1 MIISI
6 QPICRKEKTR
16 QDGMTLVYI
25 RFTQNRS
32 RRYVSTGIYIRSSE
46 WDYER
51 QCFTVKTPENEEARL
66 KIESIKYKYIKRLK
80 QLEALDKEISIQAL
94 LDDKRIKISGY
105 TLKECLEQAIERLE
119 ALGKYTSASKHKTAL
134 SLFMQFKPTPTRL
147 EEIDFQLLEEFE
159 LFLIRRGNRNNSI
172 ATKFSLMKAAYN
184 KAIEE
189 GKFTPKSNPFRQFKV
204 GKLWTAT
211 AKRAIG
217 KEDIQRIEHY
227 TPSKKA
233 PYLSFARDIFL
244 FSYYTAGINFCD
256 IARLKQENIAG
267 ERLYYTRHKTGKLLS
282 CKLMPKAR
290 EILDKYARPEAE
302 YLFPILNNSHKTDL
316 QQYNRIHKAL
326 TKVNK
331 ALKQIGKELIISTKL
346 TTYVARHS
354 YATVLRRAGVAT
366 SIISSSLGHS
376 SEKVTQIYLDSF
388 ENKQIDEA
396 MKHLE

>member
-46 WDYER
+46 WDSER

-94 LDDKRIKISGY
+94 LDEKRIKISGY
-105 TLKECLEQAIERLE
+105 TLKECLEQAIELLE

-159 LFLIRRGNRNNSI
+159 LFLIRRGNRSNSI
-172 ATKFSLMKAAYN
+172 ATKFSLLKAAYN

-331 ALKQIGKELIISTKL
+331 ALKQIGKELNISTKL